1 MKRSILKIVA
11 FVLAVCLWMQAPIT
25 QAAEKIGILHTDA
38 FMLDGN
44 KECQIYRVHAYSSEK
59 RNCYRI
65 LDTEYM
71 RYDANGKELAPE
83 RVWIPVTVLG
93 MPEQNVSGIDY
104 RSKNAVYFNL
114 FGRMIEPWED
124 YVAPAGDPLTRDGT
138 KIHTIF
144 IPNSVSRF
152 EPAVFARM
160 TDLKTIYLP
169 QGLDSL
175 EKFTFLD
182 CENLE
187 EIVFPDSI
195 EIKDSTVFMGCKKLK
210 GLEKRTKSIKE
221 PLTLSYENDLVTDF
235 DKKTLIQV
243 TPTAKQITIPA
254 TVKEIEPLA
263 FAGCNLKTVKVEKG
277 NKTFAVQGRCLYNK
291 KNGKLVLA
299 FGKGDKLTLSKKI
312 KRIDKDSMVAKYKV
326 KKLVLPKK
334 LKRASGWKTAFIENN
349 RNVKMY
355 YCGKRIR

>member
-11 FVLAVCLWMQAPIT
+11 FVLAVSLWMQVPIA

-44 KECQIYRVHAYSSEK
+44 KECQIYRVYAYSSEK

-65 LDTEYM
+65 LDTVYRWYYSNE
-71 RYDANGKELAPE
+71 NELE
-83 RVWIPVTVLG
+83 HELVPVTVLG
-93 MPEQNVSGIDY
+93 MPEQNNSGIDHM
-104 RSKNAVYFNL
+104 SKKAVYFNL

-124 YVAPAGDPLTRDGT
+124 YVAPAGDPLTRDGV

-160 TDLKTIYLP
+160 ADLKTIYLP

-221 PLTLSYENDLVTDF
+221 PLALCCENDLVTNF

-299 FGKGDKLTLSKKI
+299 FGRGDKLTLSKKI

-349 RNVKMY
+349 QNVKMY